1 MKLHNVV
8 FLLFTTLGAFV
19 LGSCGGS
26 SSTTTPPPPAPGE
39 ASLRGMVT
47 MIEKKKE
54 VPLPNGTAKVSFGT
68 MVKKK
73 TILNGSFE
81 ITGLLAFDNYK
92 LEIVDEKSGA
102 ILGEFPG
109 LKIKE
114 GVNERSFTVSSL
126 QDILRP
132 TTADSLSPG
141 ESPPPRN

>member
-1 MKLHNVV
+1 
-8 FLLFTTLGAFV
+8 
-19 LGSCGGS
+19 
-26 SSTTTPPPPAPGE
+26 
-39 ASLRGMVT
+39 MVT

-102 ILGEFPG
+102 TLGEFPG

-132 TTADSLSPG
+132 TTPDSLSPG